1 MCYRV
6 SEIQICRPPTAAARA
21 CLRAGLKVEG
31 ILRMGDVKDMVEF
44 WGKRAKLL
52 NGKWKLSQ

>member
-6 SEIQICRPPTAAARA
+6 SEIQICRPPTPAARA

-31 ILRMGDVKDMVEF
+31 ILRMEEAKDMVEF
-44 WGKRAKLL
+44 WAKRARLL
-52 NGKWKLSQ
+52 NGKWKLSP